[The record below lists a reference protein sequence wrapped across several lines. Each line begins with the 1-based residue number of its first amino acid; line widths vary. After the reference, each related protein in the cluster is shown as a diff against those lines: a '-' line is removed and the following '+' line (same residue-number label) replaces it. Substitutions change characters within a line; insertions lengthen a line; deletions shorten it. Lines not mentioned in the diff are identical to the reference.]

1 LTELELT
8 AYWNALCQLSNDA
21 WIHAIKKSCSE
32 LDKFPVPKQ
41 LREIARTY
49 RTQYKQIGNDDNP
62 CGIEYGKDRTAIIMR
77 IMDGQKN
84 RVTAKQ
90 ISDLID
96 KYPEKCDTL
105 TAEAQRW
112 WDQPDDQPFPEAA

>member
-1 LTELELT
+1 MDVLLPLTDES
-8 AYWNALCQLSNDA
+8 WVF
-21 WIHAIKKSCSE
+21 AINKACGE
-32 LDKFPVPKQ
+32 LDKFPTPKQ
-41 LREIARTY
+41 LKELARMFPSLH
-49 RTQYKQIGNDDNP
+49 RQIKYSENKAGLA
-62 CGIEYGKDRTAIIMR
+62 YGKDRMKIINR
-77 IMDGQKN
+77 IMEGQKN

-112 WDQPDDQPFPEAA
+112 WNQPDDQPFPEAA